1 MLDLVWLF
9 GTKYGSSGITTTE
22 LAIGALGGKAKVLQT
37 PALARVV
44 ASVVRRVVIAVG
56 ITPPLRLVPYTG
68 QEGHAREQ

>member
-1 MLDLVWLF
+1 
-9 GTKYGSSGITTTE
+9 
-22 LAIGALGGKAKVLQT
+22 VLQT